1 MPKPISKTNKI
12 LEKVLFGYSDANVD
26 FDDLRKLLVELG
38 FTERIKGSHHIFT
51 QMTMKKLSIYNPNKT
66 RRKLIRSNKFVI

>member
-1 MPKPISKTNKI
+1 MSKTNKI

-38 FTERIKGSHHIFT
+38 FTERIKAAT
-51 QMTMKKLSIYNPNKT
+51 IYL
-66 RRKLIRSNKFVI
+66 RKWQ